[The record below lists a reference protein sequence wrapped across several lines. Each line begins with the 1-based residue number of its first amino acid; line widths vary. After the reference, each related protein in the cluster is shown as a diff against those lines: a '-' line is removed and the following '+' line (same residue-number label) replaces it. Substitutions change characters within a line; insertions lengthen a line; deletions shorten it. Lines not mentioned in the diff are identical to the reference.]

1 VQRGKGKGGERDSLD
16 VETCEWPCPKRRKRK
31 KKGEVRYG
39 NEAEGREPTRV
50 QEKEGCTV

>member
-1 VQRGKGKGGERDSLD
+1 MSKK
-16 VETCEWPCPKRRKRK
+16 KKKK